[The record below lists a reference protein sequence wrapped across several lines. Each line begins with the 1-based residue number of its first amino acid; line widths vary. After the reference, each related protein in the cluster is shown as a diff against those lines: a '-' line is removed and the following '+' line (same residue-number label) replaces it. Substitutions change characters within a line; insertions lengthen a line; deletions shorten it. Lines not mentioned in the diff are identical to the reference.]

1 MVRSNQ
7 MYEPQGKPW
16 THCSAALSAEA
27 RRAQAGSSRELNHSC
42 SSRRSSDESERRRI
56 TKYSRRWTVK
66 YYLIILAFIIINLN
80 ARADDLA
87 IMLFDF
93 KDMDKIEITD
103 FGLVQSVI
111 TDDLYSSMD
120 CEVVS
125 GPELENL
132 LVQSGLSACDGIKCL
147 SHIGKQLDIPI
158 AITGVFNTSR
168 QKYSLDINIINTTRA
183 ELVTSKHIDG
193 PLDKIES
200 ELGWKL
206 QKVIKS
212 AIDAN
217 FGKIKLQVKTK
228 PSQVTVSIDGR
239 NIGRS
244 PLDINDLRR
253 GFQYNFK
260 FDKAGFESQEQ
271 ALVFKKK
278 NERLAITL
286 SEITGGFIFYGYPV
300 SSKVFINN
308 EFIGLLNDLTYNNS
322 GGRYKISVKKPG
334 YKPFNQTLKIE
345 SGSTRDVQVFLRK
358 RSKLPSLLTSSIIP
372 GSGQM
377 LHSRWLRGFIMLAA
391 AAGVGYLT
399 YQEYLVYDSNYSSYQ
414 QALTTYNDQRDLNKI
429 ENDQAVANQRFT
441 AMKDQEQ
448 YLNQYLA
455 ALGIVWTINLFEILI
470 Y

>member
-7 MYEPQGKPW
+7 LYEPQGKPW

-111 TDDLYSSMD
+111 KDDLYRSMD

-125 GPELENL
+125 GPELEDL
-132 LVQSGLSACDGIKCL
+132 LAQSGLSACDGINCL
-147 SHIGKQLDIPI
+147 SNLGKQLNIPI
-158 AITGVFNTSR
+158 AIIGVFNTSR
-168 QKYSLDINIINTTRA
+168 QKYSLDINIINTNKA
-183 ELVTSKHIDG
+183 ELVASKHIDG
-193 PLDKIES
+193 QLEKIES

-212 AIDAN
+212 VIDDN
-217 FGKIKLQVKTK
+217 FGKIKLQVNSK
-228 PSQVTVSIDGR
+228 PSKVTVAVDGR
-239 NIGRS
+239 NIGQT

-260 FDKAGFESQEQ
+260 FDKTGFESQEQ

-278 NERLAITL
+278 KERLSINL
-286 SEITGGFIFYGYPV
+286 SEISGGFLFHGYPV
-300 SSKVFINN
+300 SSKVFIDNV
-308 EFIGLLNDLTYNNS
+308 FIGSLNDLTYNNTS
-322 GGRYKISVKKPG
+322 GRYKVSVTKPG
-334 YKPFNQTLKIE
+334 YKTYKQTLKIE
-345 SGSTRDVQVFLRK
+345 SGSMQGVQVFLRK
-358 RSKLPSLLTSSIIP
+358 RSKLPPLVTSSIIP

-399 YQEYLVYDSNYSSYQ
+399 YQEYLIYDNNYTSYRE
-414 QALTTYNDQRDLNKI
+414 ALTTYNEKW
-429 ENDQAVANQRFT
+429 T
-441 AMKDQEQ
+441 PK
-448 YLNQYLA
+448 
-455 ALGIVWTINLFEILI
+455 LGHFFSLLRCSV
-470 Y
+470 